1 MGVIGDSVQVQKGL
15 EGVVADTTGVSF
27 VDGEAGRL
35 YYRGQPIEK
44 LIQHTFAEVL
54 HLVVFG
60 TLPDAKRLQEVEE
73 YLWAAGRLPPELA
86 TSLREL
92 ARQGEHPMA
101 TLQAITPLLA
111 LEPPAVSLGRNAIE
125 EEGLIV
131 AARIPAAIGLIHA
144 ALEDHLERP
153 YPSSRR
159 YGERF
164 LQLMHDGVPTP
175 EQVKAFEVTQ
185 ILQLD
190 HSFNAGT
197 FAARVVSSTL
207 APPSSALSA
216 AVGALYGA
224 LHGGADQAALEM
236 ALEVGSP
243 QQAEAFVANC
253 LSTGRLVMGMGH
265 REYRVVDPR
274 ARVIRA
280 TAQQVAKSGQ
290 PKQLFEVLVAIDEAF
305 AEQTRNRKRAL
316 KANLEFYKGVV
327 YLALDIPKEL
337 FTACFA
343 AARIFGWVAHVVE
356 QRQDNRL
363 IRPTALYVGP
373 PPQSA

>member
-1 MGVIGDSVQVQKGL
+1 MSEVESVQVQKGL
-15 EGVVADTTGVSF
+15 EGVVADTTAVSL

-35 YYRGQPIEK
+35 YYRGVSIENLVK
-44 LIQHTFAEVL
+44 RTFAEVL

-60 TLPDAKRLQEVEE
+60 ALPSPQRLQEVEE
-73 YLWAAGRLPPELA
+73 YLWTAGRLPPELA

-92 ARQGEHPMA
+92 ARHGEHPMA
-101 TLQAITPLLA
+101 TLQSIAPLLA
-111 LEPPAVSLGRNAIE
+111 LEPPAVSLGRSQIE

-131 AARIPAAIGLIHA
+131 AARMPAAISLIHA
-144 ALEDHLERP
+144 ALEDHIERP
-153 YPSSRR
+153 YPASRR

-164 LQLMHDGVPTP
+164 LQLLHDIDPTP
-175 EQVKAFEVTQ
+175 EQVTAFEITQ

-190 HSFNAGT
+190 HSFNAST

-207 APPSSALSA
+207 APPSAALSA
-216 AVGALYGA
+216 AIGALFGP

-243 QQAEAFVANC
+243 QQASEFVTNC
-253 LSTGRLVMGMGH
+253 LASGRIVMGMGH

-274 ARVIRA
+274 SRVIRA
-280 TAQQVAKSGQ
+280 TAQQIAKRGE
-290 PKQLFEVLVAIDEAF
+290 PKQLLEVLCAIDEAF
-305 AEQTRNRKRAL
+305 VEQTRNRKRSL
-316 KANLEFYKGVV
+316 CANLEFYKGVV

-343 AARIFGWVAHVVE
+343 ASRVFGWVAHVVE

-373 PPQSA
+373 APQTE